1 MQSFDDAIKD
11 GEIEDFK
18 AYHKSKKNIKK
29 LKNEEKKLKKMQVQ
43 RLIRIRNKTCKRWCI

>member
-1 MQSFDDAIKD
+1 MQSFDDAIKE

-43 RLIRIRNKTCKRWCI
+43 AVNKDSK